1 LNHYL
6 VDVNV
11 LVALGDQDH
20 VHHKLAMRWLDGV
33 IDGSWG
39 SCAFSQA
46 GFMRIMSNPRLRGFT
61 MAQATEVL
69 ASLGCHAK
77 YRYWPIN
84 QSWVELSGP
93 FEGRIFGHQ
102 QITDACLLGLAIRGG
117 GVLVTMDKGIQ
128 FLAGTAYKNHVLVL
142 E

>member
-1 LNHYL
+1 LNDYL

-20 VHHKLAMRWLDGV
+20 VHHKSAMRWLDEV
-33 IDGSWG
+33 KDGSWG
-39 SCAFSQA
+39 TCAFSEA

-61 MAQATEVL
+61 MAQANEVL
-69 ASLGCHAK
+69 ASLGRHAK

-84 QSWVELSGP
+84 QTWAQLAGP
-93 FEGRIFGHQ
+93 FEGRVFGHQ
-102 QITDACLLGLAIRGG
+102 QITDACLLGLAIREG
-117 GVLVTMDKGIQ
+117 GVLVTMDKGIL
-128 FLAGTAYKNHVLVL
+128 FLAGAKYRQHVLVL